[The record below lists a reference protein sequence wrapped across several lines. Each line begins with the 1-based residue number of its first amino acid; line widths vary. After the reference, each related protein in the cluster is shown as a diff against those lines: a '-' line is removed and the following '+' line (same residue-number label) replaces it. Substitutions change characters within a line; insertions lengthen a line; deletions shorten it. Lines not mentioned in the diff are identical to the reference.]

1 MPLFEEVRDSVANTN
16 FKVKGEY
23 PATHHVSVLED
34 ARIFTRQMNNDLI
47 RGSNRM
53 NGALDALMIR
63 GAKDLVEVDP
73 SEARSTATLD
83 SRIDPLSQGAVNA
96 NNLGQLGALVALVQ
110 QMMKGAQST
119 HPTSGYPNASGGV

>member
-1 MPLFEEVRDSVANTN
+1 MPLFEEIRDSVANTN
-16 FKVKGEY
+16 FKLIGEY
-23 PATHHVSVLED
+23 PATHHVEVLED

-53 NGALDALMIR
+53 NGALDALMMR

-83 SRIDPLSQGAVNA
+83 SRIDPLSQGAVSS
-96 NNLGQLGALVALVQ
+96 NNLGQLGALVALTQ
-110 QMMKGAQST
+110 QMMKGAQTT
-119 HPTSGYPNASGGV
+119 HPTSGYPGASGGV